1 MFTYCPGR
9 KPSDARSSSLIEN
22 PSAVSE
28 SRSFEASSPVKVWR
42 LVFATSDEA
51 GIRMMQSDFAVIWH
65 VRT

>member
-9 KPSDARSSSLIEN
+9 KPSDDRSSSLMEN

-28 SRSFEASSPVKVWR
+28 STSFEASSPAKVWR
-42 LVFATSDEA
+42 LVFATSDVA
-51 GIRMMQSDFAVIWH
+51 GMRMMQSDFGVIWH